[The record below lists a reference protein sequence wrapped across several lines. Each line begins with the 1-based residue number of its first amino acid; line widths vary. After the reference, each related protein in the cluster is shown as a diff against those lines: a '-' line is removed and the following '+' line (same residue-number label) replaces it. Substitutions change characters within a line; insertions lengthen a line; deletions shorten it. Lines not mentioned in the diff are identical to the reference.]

1 MSSIAARHLLIKF
14 SGSRNP
20 VSRRTNQSTADVTGE
35 AAQAELQTYIDKIN
49 AEGATVEVFAKYAT
63 ARSDCGSFKQGGDL
77 GEFGPGEMQKQFED
91 GTRATDVGKMSGIV
105 LSDSGYH
112 IIFRTKL
119 QAGIGHSQGTGGI
132 FSDWSVDKLLG
143 LTVPS
148 QVEEQWP
155 ATEFES
161 PEKKYEAF
169 SISSEVSSEDFA
181 GVDSLV
187 GDVNS
192 FLGAVS
198 AQVEAAIDKHNLDEG
213 ASKLLKQLTDEQASN
228 LLRRAF
234 EPRVRNPSAFVARA
248 AKSIII
254 ENEWYEWQ
262 DSWQGTENVEGVIE
276 TEQTEPENV
285 TISDNSMVDIE
296 KSQETGKDEVPE
308 KEVAQEEEKPEEE
321 DAQDSGEGE
330 EWPEGDEDGGE

>member
-1 MSSIAARHLLIKF
+1 M
-14 SGSRNP
+14 
-20 VSRRTNQSTADVTGE
+20 
-35 AAQAELQTYIDKIN
+35 
-49 AEGATVEVFAKYAT
+49 
-63 ARSDCGSFKQGGDL
+63 
-77 GEFGPGEMQKQFED
+77 
-91 GTRATDVGKMSGIV
+91 
-105 LSDSGYH
+105 
-112 IIFRTKL
+112 
-119 QAGIGHSQGTGGI
+119 
-132 FSDWSVDKLLG
+132 
-143 LTVPS
+143 
-148 QVEEQWP
+148 
-155 ATEFES
+155 
-161 PEKKYEAF
+161 
-169 SISSEVSSEDFA
+169 
-181 GVDSLV
+181 

-228 LLRRAF
+228 LLKRAF
-234 EPRVRNPSAFVARA
+234 EPRVRNPSAFAARA

-330 EWPEGDEDGGE
+330 EWPEGDEDGGEY

>member
-1 MSSIAARHLLIKF
+1 M
-14 SGSRNP
+14 
-20 VSRRTNQSTADVTGE
+20 
-35 AAQAELQTYIDKIN
+35 
-49 AEGATVEVFAKYAT
+49 
-63 ARSDCGSFKQGGDL
+63 
-77 GEFGPGEMQKQFED
+77 
-91 GTRATDVGKMSGIV
+91 
-105 LSDSGYH
+105 
-112 IIFRTKL
+112 
-119 QAGIGHSQGTGGI
+119 
-132 FSDWSVDKLLG
+132 
-143 LTVPS
+143 PS
-148 QVEEQWP
+148 QVEEQRP
-155 ATEFES
+155 ATEFEI

-198 AQVEAAIDKHNLDEG
+198 AQVETAIDKRNLDEG

-321 DAQDSGEGE
+321 DA
-330 EWPEGDEDGGE
+330 